1 MPKSSNTP
9 ATSRKSSPQPNTQR
23 RLALLA
29 ILLGL
34 LVGVAFVYLYISS
47 DSGTES
53 AGVAS
58 RSENNDSGQ
67 GNAANSTDAVEML
80 LGADGFP
87 VVSAKDVDNQGT
99 QPTVGHPAP
108 NFAIQLDDGSTASLH
123 DIEGR
128 PILINFWATWCPPCR
143 REMPDLVEAYEA
155 HKDEG
160 LIVIEVNSAE
170 TAAQVADF
178 VEQFN
183 VTAPVVLDT
192 RNEVMAVYRTNSL
205 PASFFIDKD
214 GVIQGHWPG
223 FLDKNTLDELLG
235 KIL

>member
-1 MPKSSNTP
+1 MSNSSTKSL
-9 ATSRKSSPQPNTQR
+9 KSQQPNTQR

-34 LVGVAFVYLYISS
+34 LVGVAFVYVFISS
-47 DSGTES
+47 TSGTES
-53 AGVAS
+53 PAVAS
-58 RSENNDSGQ
+58 RSEDSASGQ
-67 GNAANSTDAVEML
+67 GNAVGANAVAL
-80 LGADGFP
+80 LLSAEDFP
-87 VVSAKDVDNQGT
+87 EVSAKDLDHSGT
-99 QPTVGHPAP
+99 QATVAHPAP
-108 NFAIQLDDGSTASLH
+108 NFAIQLADGSTTTLH
-123 DIEGR
+123 DIAGR

-143 REMPDLVEAYEA
+143 REMPDLIEAYETY
-155 HKDEG
+155 KDEG

-192 RNEVMAVYRTNSL
+192 RNEVMAIYRTNSL
-205 PASFFIDKD
+205 PASFFIDSG
-214 GVIQGHWPG
+214 GVIQAHWPG
-223 FLDKNTLDELLG
+223 FMDKDTIDELLE

>member
-1 MPKSSNTP
+1 MPNSSEHPSTNSKRP
-9 ATSRKSSPQPNTQR
+9 KTQR
-23 RLALLA
+23 RIALLA

-34 LVGVAFVYLYISS
+34 LAGIAFVYVYFSPE
-47 DSGTES
+47 SGGES
-53 AGVAS
+53 LAIAS
-58 RSENNDSGQ
+58 RSENSGSAQ
-67 GNAANSTDAVEML
+67 KTGANSADAVAL
-80 LGADGFP
+80 LLNADGFP
-87 VVSAKDVDNQGT
+87 LASARDVDNSGT

-108 NFAIQLDDGSTASLH
+108 NFAMQLDDGSTATLH
-123 DIEGR
+123 DFAGR

-143 REMPDLVEAYEA
+143 REMPDLVAAYEA

-178 VEQFN
+178 VEQFG

-192 RNEVMAVYRTNSL
+192 RNEVMSVYRTNSL

-214 GVIQGHWPG
+214 GVIQATWPG
-223 FLDKNTLDELLG
+223 FMDKDTLDELLG

>member
-1 MPKSSNTP
+1 MSNSSTKSL
-9 ATSRKSSPQPNTQR
+9 KSQQPNTQR

-34 LVGVAFVYLYISS
+34 LVGVAFVYVYISS
-47 DSGTES
+47 DSGSETP
-53 AGVAS
+53 AVAS
-58 RSENNDSGQ
+58 RSDDSASGQ
-67 GNAANSTDAVEML
+67 GSADAIAML
-80 LGADGFP
+80 LDADKIP
-87 VVSAKDVDNQGT
+87 VASAKGINNTGA

-108 NFAIQLDDGSTASLH
+108 NFVMQYEDGSSAALRDLS
-123 DIEGR
+123 GR

-143 REMPDLVEAYEA
+143 REMPDLIEAYET

-183 VTAPVVLDT
+183 VTAPVILDA
-192 RNEVMAVYRTNSL
+192 RNEVMTIYRTNSL
-205 PASFFIDKD
+205 PASFFIDRA
-214 GVIQGHWPG
+214 GVIQAHWPG
-223 FLDKNTLDELLG
+223 FMDKDTLDELLG